1 MRRGAAPQ
9 LVLLAGGVA
18 PVFCALPFCTS
29 TFYLLRPHLFAP
41 LPFSILP
48 PCLARTPPPHAP
60 TRTHEL
66 SRVPMGSHLTPIAQ
80 IQPASLALTHPKI
93 EKNEN
98 FRASG
103 YKTGHAVASRCYIR

>member
-1 MRRGAAPQ
+1 MRRGAPPTGCTGWGSGAP
-9 LVLLAGGVA
+9 LFV
-18 PVFCALPFCTS
+18 PS
-29 TFYLLRPHLFAP
+29 LFAP
-41 LPFSILP
+41 RFFWR
-48 PCLARTPPPHAP
+48 CPHAP
-60 TRTHEL
+60 TRTHAL

>member
-1 MRRGAAPQ
+1 MRRGAPPAGFTGWGSGAP
-9 LVLLAGGVA
+9 LFRAFA
-18 PVFCALPFCTS
+18 FCASVFFDS
-29 TFYLLRPHLFAP
+29 
-41 LPFSILP
+41 
-48 PCLARTPPPHAP
+48 ARVRCPHAP
-60 TRTHEL
+60 TRTHAL